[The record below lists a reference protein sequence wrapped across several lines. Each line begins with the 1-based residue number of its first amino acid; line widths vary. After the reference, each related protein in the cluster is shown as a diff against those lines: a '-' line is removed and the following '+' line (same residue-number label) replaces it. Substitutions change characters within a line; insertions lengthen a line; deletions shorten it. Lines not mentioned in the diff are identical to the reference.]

1 MNLHNRLRDLRLQNN
16 LTQRSLADF
25 AGVTR
30 RTIIAIEKGI
40 FGPSVRLALKLA
52 SILNVSV
59 EDIFW
64 LDDDRGEMS

>member
-1 MNLHNRLRDLRLQNN
+1 MNLHNRLRDLRLQSS
-16 LTQRSLADF
+16 LTQKSLAEL

-30 RTIIAIEKGI
+30 QTIIAIEKGI

-52 SILNVSV
+52 SILNVCV

-64 LDDDRGEMS
+64 LDDNRGEMS